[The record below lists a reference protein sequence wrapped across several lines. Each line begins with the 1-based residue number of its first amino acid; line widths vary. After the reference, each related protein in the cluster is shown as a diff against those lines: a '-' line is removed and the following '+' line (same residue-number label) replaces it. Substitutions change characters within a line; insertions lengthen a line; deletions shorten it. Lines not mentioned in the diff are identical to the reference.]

1 MDSVNQ
7 KTFRDYEIY
16 IHPEWNSTTQA
27 GNVALIKLSTVVE
40 YTRMLLIILN
50 HLNCNI
56 KSILIVVNLTEYIR
70 PICLPS
76 SSEPDYIN
84 QQVIVTGAYN
94 ASVSYDESNM
104 N

>member
-40 YTRMLLIILN
+40 YTR
-50 HLNCNI
+50 
-56 KSILIVVNLTEYIR
+56 KGPY
-70 PICLPS
+70 
-76 SSEPDYIN
+76 
-84 QQVIVTGAYN
+84 
-94 ASVSYDESNM
+94 
-104 N
+104 